1 MLASIMSEKRSEDLA
16 NFLAGAFFL
25 VLEILAARPSPS
37 EFEISNSS
45 LSESMARTSG
55 SELSEDSIWV
65 LAPLAE
71 DFLGLDLASDSWAPR
86 FFPGFES
93 KKSDPEPSELSS

>member
-37 EFEISNSS
+37 ESEMSNSS
-45 LSESMARTSG
+45 LLESMAKTSG
-55 SELSEDSIWV
+55 SELSEDSILV
-65 LAPLAE
+65 LAPLTE